1 MLMMFLLVGLLVGQ
15 APAPEVP
22 VLKAGLGSCT
32 VDFTVKNADGTPIH
46 AAEIH
51 VRIKYGAMGLRRMDL
66 DLSTNSDGKARIE
79 GLPDKAKPFSYDI
92 QKDGRKAVVV
102 HDVAKVCRATHEVEL
117 T

>member
-1 MLMMFLLVGLLVGQ
+1 MLIAFALVGVLAGQ

-32 VDFTVKNADGTPIH
+32 VDFTVKNASGAPIQ

-51 VRIKYGAMGLRRMDL
+51 VRIKYGAMGFKRMDL
-66 DLSTNSDGKARIE
+66 DLSTNADGKARIE

-92 QKDGRKAVVV
+92 QKDGRKAIVV
-102 HDVAKVCRATHEVEL
+102 HDVSKVCRATHEVEL
-117 T
+117 K